1 MQDCK
6 EKVKNILS
14 YYLFSE
20 MFQLEQEDF
29 KPNFEKIF
37 NPESFKNTIVEC
49 RGQPKDKRK
58 IDAFKVY
65 VGVCRVKDFIKHL
78 QDIGLLEEDE
88 NLEKFKLNSYIA
100 LGYFYI
106 TKNGHLIYSNERAIK
121 YLPILP
127 IIRIFKNTKDISE
140 AIKEY
145 VEKQEDIEKLDNKA
159 FLDRWKV
166 DKDEPNVC
174 YVIDSSWVV
183 DEDTKE
189 EDIKKLKNLKNC
201 VLCVTKQIISELD
214 RLKKSSN
221 RDKSKKAREFR
232 RVIYEMAKEAKK
244 NQDGR
249 LRDGMW
255 YPSKE
260 KKQIFIIRPSYKDLD
275 ESEYGV
281 DSSADASVIKATVDM
296 SSKYFPIVLTK
307 DMTIES
313 GIQEHTTCFG
323 VSMSLDMRISDRR
336 LVDLKSSN
344 SIDALKEEEEFF
356 FKLFEIE
363 EKFLET
369 SRKALSSFGNCYFK
383 GTAIAMEPVLS
394 GSDKASGYQ
403 RALEDLQNI
412 SLNPIFESVQELL
425 EEEKTS
431 ELLNTYLCGKD
442 MEFDLSSVKTVVEL
456 LTKQD
461 IPLAKWLSPYNASMM
476 QQIAINKANEL
487 KDQELMAV
495 NGPPG
500 TGKTTLLKDIIANII
515 VKRAL
520 KIIDADYKIF
530 DNNGK
535 LIDDLK
541 GFGIVVASNNNAA
554 VENISIEMPK
564 MDDDVKNSLIDINE
578 DGFRYFE
585 DLIRKYF
592 EEISKNQK
600 HSKTKNNEDIDE
612 DLGIEDIEEAKK
624 SEYFGLLSIPLGK
637 LENRDK
643 AKRLLGV
650 LKTDIDQEEIPSK
663 EDIREI
669 GDKIKNLKSK
679 IEELSKK
686 HKNYYAYLTDIENL
700 QKEKDQIET
709 DIKTLENELSNL
721 TKEKEYVV
729 AEILKLEEKKKETI
743 NLLDMHEKSRPSEFA
758 NFLSIFLKAYKTKI
772 EKWETQKQNLMNE
785 RTILNQRLDEK
796 EQYKEKLQNNI
807 NDIQSSLSEKK
818 AKKDNIDK
826 EFSVK
831 LNFIQDMESNYKD
844 MLLPKDLYKKIL
856 SGNQLT
862 EDEKKQIYMFT
873 PYNYN
878 ELNKLRMQIFI
889 ESLKLHKL
897 LIAKHKEEFKKIL
910 NIFTAFLS
918 IPDKFTNDTYSM
930 EDLFNA
936 FFFVIPVT
944 STTFHSFGTLFKNM
958 RKAGIGYLIVD
969 EAGQATPQQ
978 ALMPLYKSNKAIVVG
993 DPLQIEPVVSITSDL
1008 DNYLIKSFNIEDP
1021 KRYQI
1026 TSSSVQIPAD
1036 HGSSIGAFYEDYRV
1050 GIPLNIHRRCNNP
1063 MFKIANEIAYKG
1075 RMIKGQQH
1083 DKESVKNLIPDYIK
1097 GKPQSL
1103 WIHVDWEKSEKKG
1116 QVVLDEIEALR
1127 KLLRD
1132 IESRLSQHDID
1143 IKEFIKSK
1151 NLFIITPFKDIKE
1164 HIEKEFK
1171 ESSSKLENALVNESL
1186 GKFIGTIHTF
1196 QGKEAK
1202 IVIIVLGG
1210 EEEKSMNWVASKP
1223 NMLNVALTRAKEYCF
1238 IIGDRGIW
1246 SNKPYFKEAVKYMNY
1261 IESKKLWD
1269 SDPSSKPL
1277 TINTI

>member
-20 MFQLEQEDF
+20 MFKLEQEEY
-29 KPNFEKIF
+29 KPNFKKIID
-37 NPESFKNTIVEC
+37 PESFKNTIVEC
-49 RGQPKDKRK
+49 RGQPKNKSK

-65 VGVCRVKDFIKHL
+65 IGVCRVKDFIEYL
-78 QDIGLLEEDE
+78 QSIGLLKEDE
-88 NLEKFKLNSYIA
+88 DLENFNLNSYIA

-106 TKNGHLIYSNERAIK
+106 TKNGHLIYYNERAIK
-121 YLPILP
+121 YLPVLP
-127 IIRIFKNTKDISE
+127 IIRIFKNTKDISK

-145 VEKQEDIEKLDNKA
+145 IEKQEDIEKLDNKA

-174 YVIDSSWVV
+174 YVIDSSWVI
-183 DEDTKE
+183 DEEETE
-189 EDIKKLKNLKNC
+189 VEDIKKLKNLKNC
-201 VLCVTKQIISELD
+201 ALCVTTQIISEID
-214 RLKKSSN
+214 GLKKSSN
-221 RDKSKKAREFR
+221 RDKSKKAQAFR
-232 RVIYEMAKEAKK
+232 VVIDEMANEAKK
-244 NQDGR
+244 NQDGS
-249 LRDGMW
+249 LNKGMW
-255 YPSKE
+255 YPSEE
-260 KKQIFIIRPSYKDLD
+260 KKQIFIIIPSYQNLN

-281 DSSADASVIKATVDM
+281 DSPRDASVVKATVDM

-307 DMTIES
+307 DRTIRL
-313 GIQEHTTCFG
+313 GIQNYTTCFG
-323 VSMSLDMRISDRR
+323 VSMSLDMRISNRR
-336 LVDLKSSN
+336 LVDSKSSS
-344 SIDALKEEEEFF
+344 SIDVLKEEEEFF

-363 EKFLET
+363 EFLQT
-369 SRKALSSFGNCYFK
+369 SRDALSSSFGKYYFK
-383 GTAIAMEPVLS
+383 GTTIAIEPVLS
-394 GSDKASGYQ
+394 EPDKVSGYQ
-403 RALEDLQNI
+403 KALEDLQNI
-412 SLNPIFESVQELL
+412 SLNPIFESVQDLL

-431 ELLNTYLCGKD
+431 ALLNTYLCGKD
-442 MEFDLSSVKTVVEL
+442 IEFDLSSVKTVVEL
-456 LTKQD
+456 FTKQD

-520 KIIDADYKIF
+520 KIIDANYKIF
-530 DNNGK
+530 DNKGK

-541 GFGIVVASNNNAA
+541 GFGMVVASNNNAA
-554 VENISIEMPK
+554 VENISIELPK
-564 MDDDVKNSLIDINE
+564 MDDDVKNSLITINE

-585 DLIRKYF
+585 DLIKKYF

-600 HSKTKNNEDIDE
+600 QSKAEDIDE

-624 SEYFGLLSIPLGK
+624 GEYLGLLSIPLGNSTNRGRAISLLNV
-637 LENRDK
+637 LE
-643 AKRLLGV
+643 
-650 LKTDIDQEEIPSK
+650 TDIDQEEIPSE
-663 EDIREI
+663 EDIRQI

-721 TKEKEYVV
+721 TKEKESIET
-729 AEILKLEEKKKETI
+729 EILKLEEKKKEVI
-743 NLLDMHEKSRPSEFA
+743 NLLNMHEKSRPSVLD

-772 EKWETQKQNLMNE
+772 EKWEIEKQNLMNE
-785 RTILNQRLDEK
+785 RTILNQKLDEK
-796 EQYKEKLQNNI
+796 EQYKQKLQKKI

-844 MLLPKDLYKKIL
+844 MLLPKEPKDLYKKIT

-873 PYNYN
+873 PYKHE

-897 LIAKHKEEFKKIL
+897 LIARHKEEFKKIL

-918 IPDKFTNDTYSM
+918 NPDKFINNTYSM
-930 EDLFNA
+930 EDLFNI

-944 STTFHSFGTLFKNM
+944 STTFHSFETLFKNM
-958 RKAGIGYLIVD
+958 SKAGIGYLIVD

-978 ALMPLYKSNKAIVVG
+978 ALIPLYKSNKAIVVG
-993 DPLQIEPVVSITSDL
+993 DPFQIEPVVSITSDL
-1008 DNYLIKSFNIEDP
+1008 DNYLIKIFNIEDP
-1021 KRYQI
+1021 ERYQTI
-1026 TSSSVQIPAD
+1026 SSSVQILAD
-1036 HGSSIGAFYEDYRV
+1036 HGSSIGALYEDYRV

-1063 MFKIANEIAYKG
+1063 MFDIANEIAYKG
-1075 RMIKGQQH
+1075 RMIKGQP

-1103 WIHVDWEKSEKKG
+1103 WIHVDLEKSKKEG
-1116 QVVLDEIEALR
+1116 QVVLDEIKAIRTML
-1127 KLLRD
+1127 KD
-1132 IESRLSQHDID
+1132 IEGRLNEHNID
-1143 IKEFIKSK
+1143 IQKFVKDK

-1171 ESSSKLENALVNESL
+1171 KSSSKLENALANESL

-1210 EEEKSMNWVASKP
+1210 KGEKSMNWVASKP

-1238 IIGDRGIW
+1238 IIGDRSIW
-1246 SNKPYFKEAVKYMNY
+1246 GNKPYFKEAVKYMNY

-1269 SDPSSKPL
+1269 SDSS
-1277 TINTI
+1277 NASY

>member
-1 MQDCK
+1 MQECK
-6 EKVKNILS
+6 EKVKNVLN

-20 MFQLEQEDF
+20 MFKLEQKEF
-29 KPNFEKIF
+29 KPNFKKIIDSKSFEKNI
-37 NPESFKNTIVEC
+37 IEC
-49 RGQPKDKRK
+49 RAQLKDETK

-65 VGVCRVKDFIKHL
+65 IGVCRVEDLIKYL
-78 QDIGLLEEDE
+78 QSIGLLEEDE
-88 NLEKFKLNSYIA
+88 DLENFNLNSYIA

-121 YLPILP
+121 HLPILP
-127 IIRIFKNTKDISE
+127 IIRIFKNTKDISK

-145 VEKQEDIEKLDNKA
+145 IEKRDEIEKLDNKA

-166 DKDEPNVC
+166 DKDEPNIC

-183 DEDTKE
+183 DEKTQVK
-189 EDIKKLKNLKNC
+189 DIEKLKNLKNC
-201 VLCVTKQIISELD
+201 VLCVTEQILSELD
-214 RLKKSSN
+214 GLKKN
-221 RDKSKKAREFR
+221 QDPDISKKARIFR
-232 RVIYEMAKEAKK
+232 TIIDEMAKEAQK

-260 KKQIFIIRPSYKDLD
+260 KKQIFIITPSYKNLD
-275 ESEYGV
+275 KSKYGV
-281 DSSADASVIKATVDM
+281 DSSADASVIEAAIDM
-296 SSKYFPIVLTK
+296 SSKYFPIVLNN
-307 DMTIES
+307 DRTIRL
-313 GIQEHTTCFG
+313 GIQKYTTCFWNSTSLDKDIG
-323 VSMSLDMRISDRR
+323 VSKRR

-344 SIDALKEEEEFF
+344 SIDVLKEEEEFF

-363 EKFLET
+363 EFLQT
-369 SRKALSSFGNCYFK
+369 SREALSSFGKYYFK
-383 GTAIAMEPVLS
+383 ETNIAIEPVS
-394 GSDKASGYQ
+394 EFGKSSGYQ
-403 RALEDLQNI
+403 KALEDLQNI

-425 EEEKTS
+425 DEEKTS

-442 MEFDLSSVKTVVEL
+442 IEFDLSSIKTTVEL
-456 LTKQD
+456 FTKQD

-476 QQIAINKANEL
+476 QQIAINKANKL

-515 VKRAL
+515 VKRSL
-520 KIIDADYKIF
+520 KIIDANYKIF
-530 DNNGK
+530 DNKGK
-535 LIDDLK
+535 LIDNLK

-554 VENISIEMPK
+554 VENISIELPK
-564 MDDDVKNSLIDINE
+564 MDDDVKNSLSTINE

-585 DLIRKYF
+585 DLIKKYF
-592 EEISKNQK
+592 EEISENQK
-600 HSKTKNNEDIDE
+600 QSKTEDNQDIDE
-612 DLGIEDIEEAKK
+612 DLSIEEIEEAKK
-624 SEYFGLLSIPLGK
+624 SEYLGLLSIPLGNST
-637 LENRDK
+637 NRDK
-643 AKRLLGV
+643 AKRFLDV
-650 LKTDIDQEEIPSK
+650 LKTDIDQEEIPSE
-663 EDIREI
+663 EDIRKI
-669 GDKIKNLKSK
+669 GDKIKNLKLK

-686 HKNYYAYLTDIENL
+686 HKNYYAYLIDTENL

-721 TKEKEYVV
+721 AKEKESVE
-729 AEILKLEEKKKETI
+729 AEILKLEEKKKEVI
-743 NLLDMHEKSRPSEFA
+743 NLLNIHEKSRPSKFA

-772 EKWETQKQNLMNE
+772 EKWETEKQNLMNE
-785 RTILNQRLDEK
+785 RSGLNQRLDEK
-796 EQYKEKLQNNI
+796 EQYKEKLQKKI
-807 NDIQSSLSEKK
+807 NDVQSSLSEKK

-831 LNFIQDMESNYKD
+831 LNFIQDMESNYEN
-844 MLLPKDLYKKIL
+844 MLLSKDLYKKII

-873 PYNYN
+873 PYKHK

-897 LIAKHKEEFKKIL
+897 LIARHKEEFKKIL

-918 IPDKFTNDTYSM
+918 NPDEFTNNTYSM
-930 EDLFNA
+930 EDLFNI

-969 EAGQATPQQ
+969 EAGQALPQQ
-978 ALMPLYKSNKAIVVG
+978 ATMPIYKSNKAIVVG

-1008 DNYLIKSFNIEDP
+1008 DKYLIKSFNIQDP
-1021 KRYQI
+1021 ERYL
-1026 TSSSVQIPAD
+1026 TASSSVQILAD
-1036 HGSSIGAFYEDYRV
+1036 HGSSIGAFYEEYRV

-1063 MFKIANEIAYKG
+1063 MFDIANEIAYKG
-1075 RMIKGQQH
+1075 RMIKGQP

-1097 GKPQSL
+1097 DKPQSL
-1103 WIHVDWEKSEKKG
+1103 WINVNWEKSKKEG

-1127 KLLRD
+1127 KILKD
-1132 IESRLSQHDID
+1132 VEGRLSEHDID
-1143 IKEFIKSK
+1143 IQKFIKDK

-1164 HIEKEFK
+1164 YIEKEFK
-1171 ESSSKLENALVNESL
+1171 ESYSKLENALVNESL

-1210 EEEKSMNWVASKP
+1210 KGEKSMNWVASKP

-1238 IIGDRGIW
+1238 IIGDRSIW
-1246 SNKPYFKEAVKYMNY
+1246 GNKPYFKEAVKCMNY

-1269 SDPSSKPL
+1269 SDSS
-1277 TINTI
+1277 NASH

>member
-20 MFQLEQEDF
+20 TFQLEQKEY
-29 KPNFEKIF
+29 KPDRKKIID
-37 NPESFKNTIVEC
+37 PESFKNTIVEC
-49 RGQPKDKRK
+49 RAQLKDERK

-65 VGVCRVKDFIKHL
+65 IGVCRVKNFIEYL
-78 QDIGLLEEDE
+78 QSIGLLEEDE
-88 NLEKFKLNSYIA
+88 DLENFNLNSYIA

-121 YLPILP
+121 YLPTLP
-127 IIRIFKNTKDISE
+127 IIRIFKNTKDISK

-145 VEKQEDIEKLDNKA
+145 IEKQEDIEKLDNKA

-183 DEDTKE
+183 HEKTEVK
-189 EDIKKLKNLKNC
+189 DIEKLKNLKNC
-201 VLCVTKQIISELD
+201 VLCVTDQILSELD
-214 RLKKSSN
+214 DLKKNKDSVISS
-221 RDKSKKAREFR
+221 KARAFR
-232 RVIYEMAKEAKK
+232 RIIYEMAKEAQK

-249 LRDGMW
+249 LSDGMW

-260 KKQIFIIRPSYKDLD
+260 KKQIFIITPSYENLNK
-275 ESEYGV
+275 SEYGV
-281 DSSADASVIKATVDM
+281 DSPADASVIKATVDVA
-296 SSKYFPIVLTK
+296 SKYFPIVLTN
-307 DMTIES
+307 DRTIRL
-313 GIQEHTTCFG
+313 GIQKYTTCFWNNTSLDKDIG
-323 VSMSLDMRISDRR
+323 VSKRR
-336 LVDLKSSN
+336 LTDSKSSN
-344 SIDALKEEEEFF
+344 SIDVLKEEEEFF

-363 EKFLET
+363 EFLQT
-369 SRKALSSFGNCYFK
+369 SRDALSSFGKHYFK
-383 GTAIAMEPVLS
+383 GTTIAIEPVS
-394 GSDKASGYQ
+394 GFGESSGYQ
-403 RALEDLQNI
+403 KALEDLQNI
-412 SLNPIFESVQELL
+412 SLNPFFESVQELL

-442 MEFDLSSVKTVVEL
+442 IEFDLSSVKTAVEL
-456 LTKQD
+456 FTKQD

-476 QQIAINKANEL
+476 QQISINKANEL
-487 KDQELMAV
+487 KYQELMAV
-495 NGPPG
+495 NEPPG

-530 DNNGK
+530 DNKGK

-554 VENISIEMPK
+554 VENISIELPK
-564 MDDDVKNSLIDINE
+564 MDDDVKNSLITINE

-592 EEISKNQK
+592 EEIYENQK
-600 HSKTKNNEDIDE
+600 QSKTEDNEDIDE

-624 SEYFGLLSIPLGK
+624 SEYLGLLSIPLGNST
-637 LENRDK
+637 NRDR
-643 AKRLLGV
+643 AISLLNV
-650 LKTDIDQEEIPSK
+650 LKTDIDQEEILSE
-663 EDIREI
+663 EDIRQI

-721 TKEKEYVV
+721 TKEKESIE
-729 AEILKLEEKKKETI
+729 AEILKLEEKKKEAI
-743 NLLDMHEKSRPSEFA
+743 NLLNMHEKSRPSGLV
-758 NFLSIFLKAYKTKI
+758 NFLSILFKNLETKI
-772 EKWETQKQNLMNE
+772 EKWETEKQNLMDE
-785 RTILNQRLDEK
+785 RTILIQRLDEK
-796 EQYKEKLQNNI
+796 EQYKQKLQKKI

-831 LNFIQDMESNYKD
+831 LNFIQDMESNHKD
-844 MLLPKDLYKKIL
+844 MLLPKDLYKKII

-873 PYNYN
+873 PYNHE

-897 LIAKHKEEFKKIL
+897 LIARHKEEFKKIL
-910 NIFTAFLS
+910 NIFTAFLLN
-918 IPDKFTNDTYSM
+918 PDKFTNDTYSM
-930 EDLFNA
+930 EDLFNT

-1008 DNYLIKSFNIEDP
+1008 DNYLVKSFNIEDP
-1021 KRYQI
+1021 KRYQT
-1026 TSSSVQIPAD
+1026 TSSSVQILAD
-1036 HGSSIGAFYEDYRV
+1036 YGSSIGAFYEDYRV

-1063 MFKIANEIAYKG
+1063 MFDIANEIAYKG
-1075 RMIKGQQH
+1075 RMIKGQP

-1103 WIHVDWEKSEKKG
+1103 WIHVDWEKSKKEG
-1116 QVVLDEIEALR
+1116 QVVLDEIEAIR
-1127 KLLRD
+1127 KMLKD
-1132 IESRLSQHDID
+1132 IEGRLNEHDID
-1143 IKEFIKSK
+1143 IQKFVKDK

-1171 ESSSKLENALVNESL
+1171 KSSSKLENALANESL

-1210 EEEKSMNWVASKP
+1210 KGEKSMNWVASKP

-1238 IIGDRGIW
+1238 IIGDRSIW
-1246 SNKPYFKEAVKYMNY
+1246 GNKPYFKEAVKYMNY

-1269 SDPSSKPL
+1269 SDSANASH
-1277 TINTI
+1277 